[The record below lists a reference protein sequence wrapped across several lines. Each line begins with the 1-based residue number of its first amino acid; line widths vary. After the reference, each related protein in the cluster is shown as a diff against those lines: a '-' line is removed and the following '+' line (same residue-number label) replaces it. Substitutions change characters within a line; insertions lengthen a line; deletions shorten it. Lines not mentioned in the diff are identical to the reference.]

1 MLQYFGYLMQSSD
14 SLEKTLM
21 LGKVECMRRRGW
33 QRIRW
38 LDGITDSVDMNL
50 SKLWEIAKA
59 RESWHA
65 AVHEVTKSWTWL
77 NYWTKT
83 TSQKLSSCPAQ
94 QRHTNSTCDRCLVGC
109 WRWVSLWSLQ
119 MGRLMYSDWVTKP
132 TIQDLIYAFSFDH
145 THLWENRVKE
155 HKVKT
160 DHFLYNLSVWTVL
173 PSPDFP
179 KSASQTSSLLALR
192 KSLSHKIWRFA
203 YPFKPKT
210 YKWNIKHYSEVWGEF
225 HLCLNNWVD
234 YQVKAGKKT

>member
-1 MLQYFGYLMQSSD
+1 MLQSMRSQRVGHDLTTEQQQPVRNWALVQPSSD
-14 SLEKTLM
+14 TLTLPM
-21 LGKVECMRRRGW
+21 TG
-33 QRIRW
+33 
-38 LDGITDSVDMNL
+38 
-50 SKLWEIAKA
+50 
-59 RESWHA
+59 
-65 AVHEVTKSWTWL
+65 
-77 NYWTKT
+77 
-83 TSQKLSSCPAQ
+83 
-94 QRHTNSTCDRCLVGC
+94 
-109 WRWVSLWSLQ
+109 VSLWLLQ

-132 TIQDLIYAFSFDH
+132 AIQDLIYAFSFDH

-203 YPFKPKT
+203 YPFKHKT